1 MWDRK
6 VTSCF
11 LNLPHSS
18 SWHGTTATLLKYR
31 RPGFY
36 KISRVGGFQS
46 SDWVLATFR
55 LKMSLLFFAL
65 LLLMQDGTVCKKIVL
80 NRHPPNVDP
89 EALMNIRQ
97 LISYR
102 GYPSEEYEVVTEDGY
117 ILSINRIPY
126 GVVETNEAIR
136 PVVFLQHGLLAA
148 GSNWVTNLANNSLG
162 FILAD
167 AGFDVW
173 IGNSRGNT
181 WSRKHKS
188 IPPYKEAFWAFSF
201 DEMATKDLPAVIDF
215 ILQKTS
221 QQQLYYVGHS
231 QGTTLGFIAFS
242 TMPELAKKIKVFFG
256 LAPVATVKY
265 SVSPLAKLGQ
275 LPEFLIK
282 GLFGNKEFLP
292 QDSEITWLA
301 THVCNRFL
309 IEELC
314 GNIFFVISG
323 FNEKNLN
330 MSRIPVYSA
339 HCPAGTSVQNIL
351 HWSQA
356 VKGGHLQAFDWG
368 SYKTNMAH
376 YNQTKPPLYYV
387 KSMPVPTAL
396 WSGGNDWL
404 ADPHDVDMLLKQ
416 MPNVIYHNRI
426 PDWEHLD
433 FIWGMDAPQ
442 RMYYDIIG
450 LMRKY
455 Q

>member
-1 MWDRK
+1 MINR
-6 VTSCF
+6 F
-11 LNLPHSS
+11 
-18 SWHGTTATLLKYR
+18 
-31 RPGFY
+31 GF
-36 KISRVGGFQS
+36 FQS
-46 SDWVLATFR
+46 CDSILATFR
-55 LKMSLLFFAL
+55 LKMSLLLFAL
-65 LLLMQDGTVCKKIVL
+65 LFLMQDGSICKNVPL
-80 NRHPPNVDP
+80 NHRLKVDP
-89 EALMNIRQ
+89 EAYMNIPQ
-97 LISYR
+97 LISYH
-102 GYPSEEYEVVTEDGY
+102 GYPSEEYEVVTADGY
-117 ILSINRIPY
+117 ILSINRIPR
-126 GVVETNEAIR
+126 GFKETKTKQGGR

-181 WSRKHKS
+181 WSKKHKS
-188 IPPYKEAFWAFSF
+188 IPSYKDEFWAFSF

-221 QQQLYYVGHS
+221 EQQLYYVGHS
-231 QGTTLGFIAFS
+231 QGTTIGFIAFS

-275 LPEFLIK
+275 FPEFLIK
-282 GLFGNKEFLP
+282 ELFGNQDFLP
-292 QDSEITWLA
+292 QSKDVTWLA
-301 THVCNRFL
+301 THICNRFL

-339 HCPAGTSVQNIL
+339 HCPAGTSVQNII

-356 VKGGHLQAFDWG
+356 VKEGHFQAFDWG
-368 SYKTNMAH
+368 SYAKNMAH
-376 YNQTKPPLYYV
+376 YNQAKPPLYNM
-387 KSMPVPTAL
+387 KEMHVPTAL

-404 ADPHDVDMLLKQ
+404 ADSQDVQMMLKQ
-416 MPNVIYHNRI
+416 IPNLIHHKII

-433 FIWGMDAPQ
+433 FIWGLDAPQ
-442 RMYYDIIG
+442 RMYYDIIS

-455 Q
+455 K